1 MAGTNE
7 LIVTAVERF
16 IAEVPPLAK
25 LKLTFGLELRGRGD
39 TQHYRVTVPGPQV
52 SKAVGDDERVR
63 VSIPRSDFN
72 ELAIHGKLGD
82 WQEAYDHGHI
92 RVEGD
97 SQIQKLIATVIERQ
111 QARARLKK
119 G

>member
-7 LIVTAVERF
+7 LIATGVERF
-16 IAEVPPLAK
+16 TAEVPALAK

-39 TQHYRVTVPGPQV
+39 IQHYKVTVPGPQIAK
-52 SKAVGDDERVR
+52 SVGDDERVR
-63 VSIPRSDFN
+63 VSIPRSHFN
-72 ELAIHGKLGD
+72 ELAIHGKLED
-82 WQEAYDHGHI
+82 WQEAYEHGHI

-97 SQIQKLIATVIERQ
+97 TQIQKLIATVVERQ